1 MKTSQERASQQS
13 QTLAPTRFTAPPF
26 APLTHQQCIVLG
38 VQVSLSHN
46 RPPAPH
52 PRLPSLHLSL
62 PPPVSVPLTLCL
74 SLTFSPLPCR
84 PYLSSPLPSPHTH
97 LGCCE

>member
-46 RPPAPH
+46 RPPP
-52 PRLPSLHLSL
+52 PTPVFLPSISPSLHLSQ
-62 PPPVSVPLTLCL
+62 SL
-74 SLTFSPLPCR
+74 SLCVSL
-84 PYLSSPLPSPHTH
+84 
-97 LGCCE
+97 